1 VFQAILGQDPA
12 IQTLQ
17 RALTRGKLH
26 HAYRFEGPPGVG
38 KERTALALGQA
49 LVCTQT
55 PHTGSNPEAGCG
67 QCSACRRAV
76 HFSNDDPRVP
86 QHPDIVLVA
95 KGLYPPPLVTARETT
110 GISVEQIRKVVL
122 PRVGYGPHEGR
133 GLLVLIRDAEDLTVA
148 AANALLKTLEEPHSG
163 VYFVLLTSAPNRLL
177 DTILSRTQAVRFGLL
192 SEANIRHILREQ
204 GKDEA
209 AAAFANGSAQA
220 ALEYADP
227 TRLAKTEELIRRVQA
242 ASAADTIEAGLELAG
257 ELPKD
262 REQVSALLAA
272 YCQAL
277 ALEAR
282 GVVGTRPDLA
292 AEFARNY
299 ACAGRAIAA
308 LERNVTPLVVV
319 EAMLVE
325 LRQSR
330 GLGR

>member
-1 VFQAILGQDPA
+1 VFRAILGQDPA
-12 IQTLQ
+12 IQTLK

-26 HAYRFEGPPGVG
+26 HAYRFEGPAGVG
-38 KERTALALGQA
+38 KELTALALAQA
-49 LVCTQT
+49 LVCTQSSLSG
-55 PHTGSNPEAGCG
+55 PNPEEGCG

-76 HFSNDDPRVP
+76 HFSKDEPRVP
-86 QHPDIVLVA
+86 QHPDVVLVA
-95 KGLYPPPLVTARETT
+95 KGLYPPPLVTAREST

-133 GLLVLIRDAEDLTVA
+133 GLLVLIRDAEDLTTA

-163 VYFVLLTSAPNRLL
+163 VHFVLLTSAPNRLL
-177 DTILSRTQAVRFGLL
+177 DTILSRTQAVRFGPL
-192 SEANIRHILREQ
+192 SEANIRQILRDQ

-209 AAAFANGSAQA
+209 AAAFANGSVQA

-227 TRLAKTEELIRRVQA
+227 ARLAKVSELIRRMNEATA
-242 ASAADTIEAGLELAG
+242 AETIEAGLELAG

-262 REQVSALLAA
+262 RDQVSALLEA

-282 GVVGTRPDLA
+282 MVVAQRPDYA
-292 AEFARNY
+292 AELASNY
-299 ACAGRAIAA
+299 RCAGRAIAA
-308 LERNVTPLVVV
+308 LERNVTPLVAV

-330 GLGR
+330 GLLA